1 MASGLLA
8 LFDDVV
14 AIAKM
19 ASASLDDVAMM
30 ATKAG
35 GKAAGIVIDDAAVTP
50 RYVVGFAA
58 DRELPIIGKIAW
70 GSMINKLV
78 FLLPGALLLSAIAP
92 WSIMPLLILGGAYLC
107 YEGFGKVR
115 ELIVAAAAP
124 TPAAALT
131 PAKALAPAQA
141 LRTGD
146 AKTLEQQKIASA
158 IRTDFILS
166 AEIMAITLSTVADA
180 SVAMKATVLAVVGL
194 GITIAVYGTV
204 ALIVKADDFGVAM
217 ARRNRPWSM
226 IGRGLVRAMPAV
238 LSALS
243 LIGTLAMLW
252 VGGGIILHGLA
263 EYGLSGPESWVKQAG
278 ASAGSLLPWGGG
290 LVAWVVGAA
299 LAGLAGL
306 AVGAAVAPVSK
317 HVIRPLL
324 QRMPS
329 FNRAS

>member
-14 AIAKM
+14 AIAKI
-19 ASASLDDVAMM
+19 ASASLDDVAKMS
-30 ATKAG
+30 AKAA

-70 GSMINKLV
+70 GSTRNKLV
-78 FLLPGALLLSAIAP
+78 FLLPGALLLSTMAP
-92 WSIMPLLILGGAYLC
+92 WSIMPLLILGGAYLS

-115 ELIVAAAAP
+115 ELIVVAAP
-124 TPAAALT
+124 PTPEE
-131 PAKALAPAQA
+131 AQQA
-141 LRTGD
+141 GD
-146 AKTLEQQKIASA
+146 AQELERQKIASA

-166 AEIMAITLSTVADA
+166 AEIMAITLATVGEA
-180 SVAMKATVLAVVGL
+180 SFVMKATVLAVVGL

-217 ARRNRPWSM
+217 ARRSPPWSA
-226 IGRGLVRAMPAV
+226 IGRGLVRAMPSV

-263 EYGLSGPESWVKQAG
+263 EYGLSGPEYWIKKVG
-278 ASAGSLLPWGGG
+278 GSAGSLLPWGGG

-299 LAGLAGL
+299 LAGLVGL
-306 AVGAAVAPVSK
+306 AVGAAAAPLSK
-317 HVIRPLL
+317 YVIGPLL
-324 QRMPS
+324 QRLPS
-329 FNRAS
+329 FKRAS